1 MPAAAQSATPSPGG
15 GQTSFLIA
23 PGAAQVKVSAEGS
36 GGGVLQSD
44 LIDLAVPDF
53 AKEPQVV
60 GTPALFRARTARDL
74 QALATAANAQPTAAR
89 QFSRTEKLLLR
100 VNVTGGEP
108 TIRLMSRTGDGMSP
122 LVIACRASRQ
132 SLHARSR
139 RCPLASLPAGDFL
152 IEVKVGTAP
161 DSPRRL
167 TGLKVTG

>member
-1 MPAAAQSATPSPGG
+1 M
-15 GQTSFLIA
+15 
-23 PGAAQVKVSAEGS
+23 KVSAEGT

-53 AKEPQVV
+53 AKDPQVV

-100 VNVTGGEP
+100 VHITGGEP
-108 TIRLMSRTGDGMSP
+108 AIRLMSQTGDGMSP
-122 LVIACRASRQ
+122 LVVRAAPPGSPFT
-132 SLHARSR
+132 HEVEI
-139 RCPLASLPAGDFL
+139 PLASLPAGDFL
-152 IEVKVGTAP
+152 IEVKVGSAP